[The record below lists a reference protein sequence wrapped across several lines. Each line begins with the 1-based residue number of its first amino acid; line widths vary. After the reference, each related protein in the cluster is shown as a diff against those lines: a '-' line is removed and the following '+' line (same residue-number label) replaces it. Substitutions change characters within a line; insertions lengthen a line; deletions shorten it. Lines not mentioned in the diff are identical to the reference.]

1 MGERR
6 ADNLRQAEE
15 VLAVVISISQ
25 AHVVDDRGNV
35 TTDVRCLC
43 QRLLAMDITSQ
54 EAHHEASGMSVGVQP
69 CPWCSGKV

>member
-54 EAHHEASGMSVGVQP
+54 EAHHEASEMSVGVQP
-69 CPWCSGKV
+69 WCSGKV